1 MYNSARAQ
9 RSSGRKM
16 SLKTLL
22 TAITLCTL
30 LAAAEP
36 DPILGV
42 WKLNLARSTFNP
54 GPAPR
59 SQTRTYVETPKGI
72 QVTIRSVGAS
82 GRSSTIEFPERYD
95 GRDYPVQGSE
105 VADALAL
112 VRINDYMA
120 EATMKHGSRVV
131 ATARRLITDEGK
143 TLIINY
149 KEPSPEHPVDN
160 QLVYDKQ

>member
-1 MYNSARAQ
+1 
-9 RSSGRKM
+9 M
-16 SLKTLL
+16 SIKTLL
-22 TAITLCTL
+22 TAITICTL

-42 WKLNLARSTFNP
+42 WKLNLARSRFNP

-72 QVTIRSVGAS
+72 QVTIRSVGVN

-95 GRDYPVQGSE
+95 GKDYPVHGSE

-112 VRINDYMA
+112 VRTNEYMA
-120 EATMKHGSRVV
+120 EATMKHAGRVV

-143 TLIINY
+143 TLIISY
-149 KEPSPEHPVDN
+149 QEPSSEHPVDN

>member
-1 MYNSARAQ
+1 
-9 RSSGRKM
+9 M
-16 SLKTLL
+16 SIKTLL
-22 TAITLCTL
+22 IAITLYTL
-30 LAAAEP
+30 LAAAGP

-42 WKLNLARSTFNP
+42 WKLNLARSRFNP

-72 QVTIRSVGAS
+72 QVTIRSVGVN

-120 EATMKHGSRVV
+120 EAAMKHAGNVV
-131 ATARRLITDEGK
+131 ATAKRLITDEGK
-143 TLIINY
+143 TLIISY
-149 KEPSPEHPVDN
+149 QEPSSEHPVNN
-160 QLVYDKQ
+160 QLVYDRQ

>member
-1 MYNSARAQ
+1 MSA
-9 RSSGRKM
+9 GRKM
-16 SLKTLL
+16 SSKTLL

-42 WKLNLARSTFNP
+42 WKLNLARSKFNP

-72 QVTIRSVGAS
+72 QVTIRSVGAN
-82 GRSSTIEFPERYD
+82 GRSSTIEFPEKYD
-95 GRDYPVQGSE
+95 GQDYPVQGSE

-120 EATMKHGSRVV
+120 EATMKHAGRIV

-143 TLIINY
+143 TLVISY
-149 KEPSPEHPVDN
+149 QESFSDRPVDN
-160 QLVYDKQ
+160 RLVYDKQ